1 MKLDEWN
8 QHLSYIPGPLA
19 LGQAEVRDEDG
30 RFDRGP
36 RSRPLLENKWHSLP
50 QSLRSRTL
58 KTRDNLYGAR
68 LAAAATTASQ
78 LLLPPPRLTAE
89 FSSALAPASQDLQC
103 ANAAS
108 GILSTEPGHWVP
120 ELHFQGP
127 CPLLPKDRESQRR
140 TQKRVSPATH
150 GPGAF
155 PPWHL
160 CVDYY
165 TPLFKHMSC
174 FPGKSAKIGSQFHW
188 FRGSWAS
195 KFSNIYTLP
204 TILNCMPYF
213 FKSAGQK
220 KERKYRSEHKT
231 VNKLSLSV
239 RTHEWESPFKFL
251 DTFGYRHT

>member
-1 MKLDEWN
+1 MSEISTFPTSLVNWPLVRQRSGMRMVGLTEALD
-8 QHLSYIPGPLA
+8 Q
-19 LGQAEVRDEDG
+19 
-30 RFDRGP
+30 DRCRKTNGIHCLCLWGVGHWKP
-36 RSRPLLENKWHSLP
+36 ETTCMGLDLQLL
-50 QSLRSRTL
+50 T
-58 KTRDNLYGAR
+58 T
-68 LAAAATTASQ
+68 ATTANQ
-78 LLLPPPRLTAE
+78 LFLPQPRLTAE
-89 FSSALAPASQDLQC
+89 FSSALVPASQGLQC

-108 GILSTEPGHWVP
+108 DILSTEPGHWVP

-160 CVDYY
+160 CMDYY
-165 TPLFKHMSC
+165 MPLFKHMSC
-174 FPGKSAKIGSQFHW
+174 FPGKSAKIGSQFNW

-213 FKSAGQK
+213 FKSTGQK
-220 KERKYRSEHKT
+220 QEDSTGQSNE
-231 VNKLSLSV
+231 
-239 RTHEWESPFKFL
+239 
-251 DTFGYRHT
+251 